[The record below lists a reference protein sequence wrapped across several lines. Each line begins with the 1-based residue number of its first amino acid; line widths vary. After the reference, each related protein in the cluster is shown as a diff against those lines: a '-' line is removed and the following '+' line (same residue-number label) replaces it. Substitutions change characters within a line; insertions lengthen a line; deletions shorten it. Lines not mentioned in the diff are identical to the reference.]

1 MKEEARKETRQDFR
15 LAKSMA
21 LGQTRGDN
29 GLEGDFSSGMRGF
42 KKEINRPTY
51 AKPTSPNG
59 DIMPN
64 LISVSTSSLSL
75 PLLLIKVCHFVQLF
89 GAPFC
94 LLDRML
100 PSLGITE

>member
-42 KKEINRPTY
+42 KKEITGPLML
-51 AKPTSPNG
+51 SPHHQ
-59 DIMPN
+59 ME
-64 LISVSTSSLSL
+64 T
-75 PLLLIKVCHFVQLF
+75 
-89 GAPFC
+89 
-94 LLDRML
+94 
-100 PSLGITE
+100 